1 MRTALLSALAGAV
14 FVAPAVGQSNCRY
27 EADRSAMIRAS
38 SGDALRLIARA
49 GSLTIRGVDGLEE
62 VRVRGRA
69 CASSEELLEELVL
82 ETDRS
87 GSTIRVEVP
96 GIDEGGGWF
105 STANR
110 YAALHLDIEVPKG
123 MAATIEDGSGDARIE
138 GLGALSVVD
147 GSGDLEISDIDGDVD
162 IDDGSGS
169 VRVSDIEGAIRVD
182 DGSGEID
189 IRDIDGNV
197 EIDDGSGSID
207 VRNVTGDFVVRDDGS
222 GGIDYANVTG
232 RVDVPR
238 RERRRR

>member
-1 MRTALLSALAGAV
+1 MRTILVSVLAGAV
-14 FVAPAVGQSNCRY
+14 VVSPGLAQSNCRY
-27 EADRSAMIRAS
+27 EADRSAMVRAS

-49 GSLTIRGVDGLEE
+49 GSLTIRGVEGLDE

-82 ETDRS
+82 ETDHS

-96 GIDEGGGWF
+96 EIDEGGGWF
-105 STANR
+105 SGNR
-110 YAALHLDIEVPKG
+110 HAALHLDIEVPKG

-138 GLGALSVVD
+138 GLGALNLVD
-147 GSGDLEISDIDGDVD
+147 GSGDLDITDINGDLD
-162 IDDGSGS
+162 IDDGSGR
-169 VRVSDIEGAIRVD
+169 VRVSGIEGRIRVE

-189 IRDIDGNV
+189 IRDVDGNV

-207 VRNVTGDFVVRDDGS
+207 VRNVTGDFIVRDDGS

-232 RVDVPR
+232 RVDIPR